1 METIIGLGNAGCN
14 ITKFFSQYPQYDCYY
29 IDSEARKEDN
39 FLKIPKRTTHEKYES
54 SFPVRKAEEFLKK
67 AKSPTLLVIGGSG
80 TISGC
85 SLRLLE
91 LLKKKKPHVL
101 YIKPDLTTLS
111 TDRKLQERAVYGVL
125 QEYARSGL
133 LERMFIV
140 DNAKLEEVLG
150 DVPIMNYYNNL
161 NHLLVSTI
169 HMTNI
174 YSNTKPLETNF
185 FGLHPTS
192 RIATFG
198 MLDLE
203 TSQENLFFDLENPR
217 DKTILYAIN
226 KESLEKD
233 GSLFR
238 KIKQQVSQFSD
249 ENTSVSYKIFPTNY
263 DDDYVYSLSYASFIQ
278 K

>member
-14 ITKFFSQYPQYDCYY
+14 ITKAFSQYPQYECYY
-29 IDSEARKEDN
+29 IDSESREEEN
-39 FLKIPKRTTHEKYES
+39 FLKIPKRTTHEKYET

-67 AKSPTLLVIGGSG
+67 AKKPTLLVVGGSG

-85 SLRLLE
+85 SLRILQV
-91 LLKKKKPHVL
+91 LKNKKPHVL
-101 YIKPDLTTLS
+101 YVKPDEDSLS
-111 TDRKLQERAVYGVL
+111 KERKLQNRAVYNIL

-140 DNAKLEEVLG
+140 DNVKLEEIIG
-150 DVPIMNYYNNL
+150 DVPIVNYYRNL
-161 NHLLVSTI
+161 NHLLVATI

-174 YSNTKPLETNF
+174 YSNTKPLESSF

-198 MLDLE
+198 MMDV
-203 TSQENLFFDLENPR
+203 ENTEESLFFDLENPR
-217 DKTILYAIN
+217 DKTIFYAIN

-238 KIKQQVSQFSD
+238 KIKQQANHFSN
-249 ENTSVSYKIFPTNY
+249 ENLNVSYKIFSTTYEN
-263 DDDYVYSLSYASFIQ
+263 DYVYSLSYSSFIQ